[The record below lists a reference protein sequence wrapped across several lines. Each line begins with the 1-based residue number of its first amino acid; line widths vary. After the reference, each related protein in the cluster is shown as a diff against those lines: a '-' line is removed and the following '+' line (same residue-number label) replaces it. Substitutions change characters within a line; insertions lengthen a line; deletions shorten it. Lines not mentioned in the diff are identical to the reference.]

1 VRTSNGLFSSETIAT
16 DRRNPH
22 APGKGSADQLGRS
35 NQGTID
41 AIKSIERVCEN
52 IKWAVQFRDNSNG
65 SAQSACI
72 VKGSA
77 DQFGRRAIREQSGVG
92 WGVRDGGGIRTCWDV
107 VEGDAGAGEGVL
119 DVVGD
124 AVGVPVGGDGDGA
137 GVAGGGEGG
146 AHVLRDEVGVAVAG
160 DLAVLDVPPHR
171 GLHRRVLPHSPRR
184 RQPRFRRR
192 SGRVGVFLWF
202 ATAAASREVG
212 LQGFKEGICFS
223 WFKKRYKF
231 GRQVAY

>member
-1 VRTSNGLFSSETIAT
+1 MHWQGVS
-16 DRRNPH
+16 
-22 APGKGSADQLGRS
+22 GSTLQ
-35 NQGTID
+35 
-41 AIKSIERVCEN
+41 K
-52 IKWAVQFRDNSNG
+52 
-65 SAQSACI
+65 
-72 VKGSA
+72 
-77 DQFGRRAIREQSGVG
+77 QSGNNRGIG
-92 WGVRDGGGIRTCWDV
+92 WGVRDGGGIRTCGDV

-119 DVVGD
+119 YVVGD

-160 DLAVLDVPPHR
+160 DMAVLDVPPHR

-202 ATAAASREVG
+202 ATAAAAASRWPASKVFV
-212 LQGFKEGICFS
+212 L
-223 WFKKRYKF
+223 
-231 GRQVAY
+231 V